1 MTSKYELYS
10 SIYNF
15 QIEDR
20 CESITKHY
28 SSRLKNTVK
37 FDHITSSK
45 IPSLESRSTGITGNN
60 VIPRNTPHRSI
71 HNSLIPSNAKQAL
84 SGEITETQVLARISL
99 KSFSSK
105 NAFNFEK
112 FYY

>member
-1 MTSKYELYS
+1 MTSKSVLYS

-45 IPSLESRSTGITGNN
+45 IPSLESRSTGITGN
-60 VIPRNTPHRSI
+60 TPHRSI

-99 KSFSSK
+99 KSFFSK
-105 NAFNFEK
+105 NASNFEK